1 MATAERWLAAIWPLV
16 HARLPA
22 PPARVIDIGCG
33 RLGGFVP
40 FLRSGGYEAVGVDP
54 EAPDAAHYHRVKFE
68 DLDLPVSFDAAIA
81 STSLHHV
88 TDPAVVI
95 ERLGSTLTSGGAFIV
110 LEWDWERFDE
120 GTAQWCFQRL
130 GEEDETNWL
139 HRRRNDWAASG
150 QAWEPYLRDWAAREG
165 VHRGEALLQLLD
177 EHFERR
183 LLAHGPFFFPDLAA
197 TITESDEQAAIDAGV
212 IQANRIDWVGALR

>member
-1 MATAERWLAAIWPLV
+1 MATGDCWLDAIWLLV
-16 HARLPA
+16 QARLPA

-54 EAPDAAHYHRVKFE
+54 EAPDATHYHRVKFE

-88 TDPAVVI
+88 TDPARVI
-95 ERLGSTLTSGGAFIV
+95 EQLTGTLTSGGAFV
-110 LEWDWERFDE
+110 VVEWDWEKFDD

-130 GEEDETNWL
+130 GEEDHANWL

-150 QAWEPYLRDWAAREG
+150 QAWEPYLRDWATREG

-197 TITESDEQAAIDAGV
+197 NITESDEQAAIDAGA
-212 IQANRIDWVGALR
+212 IQANRIDWVGALP